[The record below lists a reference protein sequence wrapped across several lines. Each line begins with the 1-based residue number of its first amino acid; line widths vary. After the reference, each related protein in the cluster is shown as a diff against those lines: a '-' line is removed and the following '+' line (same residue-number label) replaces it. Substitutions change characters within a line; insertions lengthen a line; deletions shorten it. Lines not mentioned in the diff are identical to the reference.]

1 MAPDDV
7 TAIASL
13 LQDPAVE
20 LLAITV
26 SGSGE
31 AHCPGGMFVARSLV
45 TMLREDAI
53 TVACGRGSPMGEAEP
68 FPTEWRAAAD
78 AGSGLRLV
86 SPGFVPDSRDASQ
99 VLVELATAEA
109 AAGRPLTLL
118 TLGPLTNLA
127 AALEL
132 DATLPEKVR
141 VVSMLG
147 AVAVPGNVA
156 TPASAGTAE
165 WNARA
170 DPTAVRL
177 VLEAGFDLTLV
188 PLDATNRVPLT
199 SELHASLEADH
210 AAGPADVVFELW
222 SQNPYMVQGGFYL
235 WDPLAAAAVRD
246 PSIVT
251 TRAATLRVE
260 EGAGPDGGRLVEDP
274 TGATVT
280 IATAADRERF
290 EALLLERLRLGPP
303 REDPFTPIGTVRIA
317 AADGTCDVQL
327 DPPNAR
333 AGLLRFEAANAG
345 SEAVTIFAFA
355 LGTVP
360 WSEVEAY
367 AAAPQAGFAGAPV
380 LQQLAW
386 IEVGSGSSGAWNGD
400 APEGQIG
407 VACTAGTIERPVIVL
422 AGPFPVGGA

>member
-1 MAPDDV
+1 
-7 TAIASL
+7 
-13 LQDPAVE
+13 
-20 LLAITV
+20 
-26 SGSGE
+26 
-31 AHCPGGMFVARSLV
+31 MFVARSLV

-78 AGSGLRLV
+78 AGSGLRLC
-86 SPGFVPDSRDASQ
+86 SRRGSCRISRASSQ

-147 AVAVPGNVA
+147 AVGRVPRERG
-156 TPASAGTAE
+156 
-165 WNARA
+165 NARVGGHGRVDNA
-170 DPTAVRL
+170 RLDPTAVRL

-303 REDPFTPIGTVRIA
+303 REDPFTPIGTVRF
-317 AADGTCDVQL
+317 L
-327 DPPNAR
+327 
-333 AGLLRFEAANAG
+333 
-345 SEAVTIFAFA
+345 
-355 LGTVP
+355 
-360 WSEVEAY
+360 
-367 AAAPQAGFAGAPV
+367 
-380 LQQLAW
+380 LQQLDLCSA
-386 IEVGSGSSGAWNGD
+386 
-400 APEGQIG
+400 
-407 VACTAGTIERPVIVL
+407 
-422 AGPFPVGGA
+422 